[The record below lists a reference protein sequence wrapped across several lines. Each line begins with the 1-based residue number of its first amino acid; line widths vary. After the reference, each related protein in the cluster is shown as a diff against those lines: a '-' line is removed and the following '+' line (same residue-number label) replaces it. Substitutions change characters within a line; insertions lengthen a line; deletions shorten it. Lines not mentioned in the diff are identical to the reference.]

1 MLQVLLTGL
10 ATGAIYGL
18 VAMGYAVVY
27 YVTRVINFATG
38 QLLMAS
44 IMVTTVLS
52 MHGTPVAL
60 ALAAGVATSTLGGV
74 VVYFLAVR
82 PVLRFNRLSF
92 AWLVSTLGVGIILES
107 LAAVIWGT
115 SSLPF
120 PNLLNGRDV
129 SILGAALTW
138 QQILTIGIA
147 LFTVVGFEIFRKRT
161 LFGKI
166 GMAISSDPDIASAI
180 GANVTSYAVVA
191 FALGGLLVGVAGIL
205 VGPLSFANPYLGES
219 FGISGFV
226 ALMIGGIEQ
235 PAASMGGGLI
245 LGVLTILANTYINAQ
260 ASDWFPFVVVMV
272 VLLVTPNG
280 VFMSGGA
287 IKGIWRRFQTSR
299 VEAKS

>member
-1 MLQVLLTGL
+1 VLQVLLTGL

-18 VAMGYAVVY
+18 IAMGYAVVY

-38 QLLMAS
+38 QLFMAAV
-44 IMVTTVLS
+44 MVTAVTTIHGWPLWLSILAGIVVSTV
-52 MHGTPVAL
+52 
-60 ALAAGVATSTLGGV
+60 GGV
-74 VVYFLAVR
+74 VIYFVAVQ

-107 LAAVIWGT
+107 LAALAWGT

-120 PNLLNGRDV
+120 PNLLNGSDAN
-129 SILGAALTW
+129 IFGAELTW
-138 QQILTIGIA
+138 QQILTVLLAIVI
-147 LFTVVGFEIFRKRT
+147 TVGFELFRKKT

-166 GMAISSDPDIASAI
+166 GMAISSDPEIASAT
-180 GANVTSYAVVA
+180 GANVVRYAVLA
-191 FALGGLLVGVAGIL
+191 FALGGLLVGIAGIL

-226 ALMIGGIEQ
+226 ALMIGGIER

-280 VFMSGGA
+280 VFTSGVSLKSVA
-287 IKGIWRRFQTSR
+287 RRFSPKKVTT
-299 VEAKS
+299 

>member
-18 VAMGYAVVY
+18 IAMGYAVVY

-44 IMVTTVLS
+44 IMVTTVLAI
-52 MHGTPVAL
+52 HGTPAAL
-60 ALAAGVATSTLGGV
+60 AIVAGIATSTLGGII
-74 VVYFLAVR
+74 VYFIAVR
-82 PVLRFNRLSF
+82 PVLRVNRLSF

-107 LAAVIWGT
+107 LAAVLWGT

-120 PNLLNGRDV
+120 PNLLNGKSV
-129 SILGAALTW
+129 GIFGAALTW
-138 QQILTIGIA
+138 QQIITIAIA
-147 LFTVVGFEIFRKRT
+147 VLVVVGFEVFRKKT

-180 GANVTSYAVVA
+180 GANVTVYAVVA
-191 FALGGLLVGVAGIL
+191 FALGGLLVGIAGIL

-245 LGVLTILANTYINAQ
+245 LGVLTILANTYINPQ

-287 IKGIWRRFQTSR
+287 MKSLWRRLHSTDLAARS
-299 VEAKS
+299 